1 MIAGNSLLSSRERRN
16 AFDYVYGNFRTK
28 IMCSRNR
35 PDFLHEEME
44 EKEKDEEAKEQHTD
58 SKEYHCAHLCLCS
71 LPDIK

>member
-1 MIAGNSLLSSRERRN
+1 
-16 AFDYVYGNFRTK
+16 
-28 IMCSRNR
+28 MCSRNR